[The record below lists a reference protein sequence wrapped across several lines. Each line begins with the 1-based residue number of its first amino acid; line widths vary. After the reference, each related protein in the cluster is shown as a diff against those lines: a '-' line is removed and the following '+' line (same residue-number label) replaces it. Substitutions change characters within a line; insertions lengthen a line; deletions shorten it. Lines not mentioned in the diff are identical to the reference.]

1 VSEKKEQTEERLKR
15 LDEQSIFALVGRY
28 TLVIVFIIAGSL
40 MLMGFGWPWWIAGL
54 GPIVLIPILAYSWA
68 TVLDMK
74 IKRMVK

>member
-40 MLMGFGWPWWIAGL
+40 MLMDL
-54 GPIVLIPILAYSWA
+54 LC
-68 TVLDMK
+68 
-74 IKRMVK
+74 